1 MNLIVLFLR
10 IALPPTLVEAL
21 HQLADDNDLLE
32 IRTTVYE
39 RICEIVEEDTPLDLP
54 TGESFDLEWS
64 EGTERY
70 KEYTRDD
77 VLNALGIPDG
87 RMPSFNAF
95 LDPKG
100 EKTYWRDR
108 GWFEDD
114 ANVKL
119 PCNPRWHQLIGMLA
133 LLDSA
138 FNGKNILLMDEVGL
152 GKTMQ
157 VAGVVALVTYFREF
171 YAEKKDFPGAFS
183 EFHHSA
189 AGLITNTLKYRRR
202 EEMAWRRRQYP

>member
-1 MNLIVLFLR
+1 
-10 IALPPTLVEAL
+10 
-21 HQLADDNDLLE
+21 
-32 IRTTVYE
+32 
-39 RICEIVEEDTPLDLP
+39 
-54 TGESFDLEWS
+54 WS

-171 YAEKKDFPGAFS
+171 YAEKKDFPGAFKGRKWHGVDGNIPDLAS
-183 EFHHSA
+183 IIVVPKSLHPQFTRE
-189 AGLITNTLKYRRR
+189 LRRYLAPQSFDILPYLGR
-202 EEMAWRRRQYP
+202 